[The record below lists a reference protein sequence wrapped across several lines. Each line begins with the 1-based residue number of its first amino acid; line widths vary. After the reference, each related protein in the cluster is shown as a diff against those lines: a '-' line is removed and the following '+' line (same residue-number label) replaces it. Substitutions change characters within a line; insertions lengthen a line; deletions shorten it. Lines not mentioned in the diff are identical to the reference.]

1 MTLPPPPKTPNSWK
15 ILTIVL
21 LVVVIIMGAIVGIL
35 LSTNLLSTKQGT
47 GTNNQVEVSGNVPDK
62 TSGTLYF
69 SNLNGTFQTSV
80 SVTNSEYSVMLLGG
94 QSYAVSV
101 VSGGGNTIDGTF
113 YPYMN
118 YNVFYVPLG
127 VSTFTENLVAH

>member
-1 MTLPPPPKTPNSWK
+1 MNK
-15 ILTIVL
+15 IIVMGI
-21 LVVVIIMGAIVGIL
+21 VVGLIVGLVAGVFIGAFFI
-35 LSTNLLSTKQGT
+35 SPSKSVAGK
-47 GTNNQVEVSGNVPDK
+47 NNQVEVSGNVPNK

-69 SNLNGTFQTSV
+69 SNLNGTFQTST
-80 SVTNSEYSVMLLGG
+80 SVTNSEYSVLLLGG

-101 VSGGGNTIDGTF
+101 MSGGGNTIDGQF

-127 VSTFTENLVAH
+127 VSTFTENLVHNS